1 MYGHQQ
7 PRPVHRACY
16 GERYVSRHH
25 TLIYDVQVQHDEWY
39 ALHPESP
46 SSADCCARLAWPTFH
61 PSCVCS
67 SCAAVGR
74 WVAVRRFLK
83 EMAQPVDTAKLQE
96 MLLGE
101 EEVRERGAD
110 DAARRV
116 LP

>member
-1 MYGHQQ
+1 MTH
-7 PRPVHRACY
+7 
-16 GERYVSRHH
+16 
-25 TLIYDVQVQHDEWY
+25 LLYDVHICGQHVRTTRY

-46 SSADCCARLAWPTFH
+46 SSADCRARLTFR

-74 WVAVRRFLK
+74 SVAVRRFLK

-116 LP
+116 LF